1 MKPYLKAE
9 EITREIKEKLPV
21 IDEETFREHYCS
33 ECLYYAERIDKKPRC
48 MQRQCSWDQEEEHFA
63 PVLRRMIPILDE
75 ECMQAEE
82 RYIDAKR
89 RRDAIQEMFAEAIR
103 MERRKKD
110 PCYKCAYNCHALC
123 IGFCYQQ
130 MTAHPVDPNEKI

>member
-75 ECMQAEE
+75 ECMQA
-82 RYIDAKR
+82 DSHGT
-89 RRDAIQEMFAEAIR
+89 Q
-103 MERRKKD
+103 KKD